1 MTRNAKNAAVQFPVV
16 LKVLHDD
23 IVRANP
29 STDLTTKKMRVTL
42 RAKMSDVH
50 ARNSSWTFTTQS
62 DYDRARSL
70 FDAAYAAKIAKPARA
85 PRARKAKATTP
96 AASTPATTEAE

>member
-16 LKVLHDD
+16 LKSLHDD

-29 STDLTTKKMRVTL
+29 TTDLTTKKMRVTL

-50 ARNSSWTFTTQS
+50 ARNSSWVFTTQS

-85 PRARKAKATTP
+85 PRARKTRNAAP
-96 AASTPATTEAE
+96 AASTPATTDAE